1 LTLRHIPGILEIQNS
16 QVLDIRGGM
25 MAQSLTRV
33 VQLPARGQI
42 TIPTEFRRRLGLE
55 DGALLRM
62 RLTDDRIEIEPLATA
77 EAGLRLYTDEELRQF
92 QAEDKIDAETAAA
105 VRRLLAAGEL

>member
-1 LTLRHIPGILEIQNS
+1 MT
-16 QVLDIRGGM
+16 V
-25 MAQSLTRV
+25 QSFTRV

-62 RLTDDRIEIEPLATA
+62 RLVGDKIEIEPLAMT
-77 EAGLRLYTDEELRQF
+77 EEGLRVYTDEELRQF
-92 QAEDKIDAETAAA
+92 QAEDKIDAESATA

>member
-1 LTLRHIPGILEIQNS
+1 MT
-16 QVLDIRGGM
+16 V
-25 MAQSLTRV
+25 QSFTRV

-62 RLTDDRIEIEPLATA
+62 RLVGDKIEIEPLALT
-77 EAGLRLYTDEELRQF
+77 EASLRLYTDEELRQF
-92 QAEDKIDAETAAA
+92 EAEDKINADAAA
-105 VRRLLAAGEL
+105 TVRRLLAAGEL

>member
-1 LTLRHIPGILEIQNS
+1 MTL
-16 QVLDIRGGM
+16 
-25 MAQSLTRV
+25 QSLTRV

-62 RLTDDRIEIEPLATA
+62 RLVGDKIEIEPLAMT

-92 QAEDKIDAETAAA
+92 QAEDKIDAESVTA
-105 VRRLLAAGEL
+105 VKRLLTVGEL

>member
-1 LTLRHIPGILEIQNS
+1 MTVPS
-16 QVLDIRGGM
+16 F
-25 MAQSLTRV
+25 TRV

-62 RLTDDRIEIEPLATA
+62 RLVGDKIEIEPLAMT

-92 QAEDKIDAETAAA
+92 QAEDKIDAESVTA

>member
-1 LTLRHIPGILEIQNS
+1 MP
-16 QVLDIRGGM
+16 V
-25 MAQSLTRV
+25 QSFTRV

-42 TIPTEFRRRLGLE
+42 TIPTEFRRLLGLE

-62 RLTDDRIEIEPLATA
+62 RLVDSKIEIEPLATA
-77 EAGLRLYTDEELRQF
+77 EAGLRRYTDEELRQF
-92 QAEDKIDAETAAA
+92 EAEDRIDADTAAA

>member
-1 LTLRHIPGILEIQNS
+1 MT
-16 QVLDIRGGM
+16 
-25 MAQSLTRV
+25 AQSFTRV

-62 RLTDDRIEIEPLATA
+62 RLVGDKIEIEPLAMT
-77 EAGLRLYTDEELRQF
+77 EEGLRLYTDEELRQF
-92 QAEDKIDAETAAA
+92 QAEDKIDAESATA

>member
-1 LTLRHIPGILEIQNS
+1 
-16 QVLDIRGGM
+16 M
-25 MAQSLTRV
+25 AAQSFTRV

-62 RLTDDRIEIEPLATA
+62 RLVGDKIEIEPLAMT
-77 EAGLRLYTDEELRQF
+77 EEGLRLYTDEELRQF
-92 QAEDKIDAETAAA
+92 QAEDKIDAESATA

>member
-1 LTLRHIPGILEIQNS
+1 
-16 QVLDIRGGM
+16 M
-25 MAQSLTRV
+25 MAVQSFTRV

-55 DGALLRM
+55 DGALVRM
-62 RLTDDRIEIEPLATA
+62 RLAGDKIEIEPLVTA
-77 EAGLRLYTDEELRQF
+77 DASLRLYTDEELRQF
-92 QAEDKIDAETAAA
+92 EADDKIDAETASA

>member
-1 LTLRHIPGILEIQNS
+1 MT
-16 QVLDIRGGM
+16 V
-25 MAQSLTRV
+25 QSFTRV

-62 RLTDDRIEIEPLATA
+62 RLVGDKIEIELLAMT
-77 EAGLRLYTDEELRQF
+77 EADLRLYTDEELRQF
-92 QAEDKIDAETAAA
+92 QAEDMIDAESVTA
-105 VRRLLAAGEL
+105 VRRLLAVGKL

>member
-1 LTLRHIPGILEIQNS
+1 MTVQ
-16 QVLDIRGGM
+16 
-25 MAQSLTRV
+25 ALTRV
-33 VQLPARGQI
+33 MQLPSRGQI

-62 RLTDDRIEIEPLATA
+62 RLVDGKIEIEAMAMA
-77 EAGLRLYTDEELRQF
+77 EASPRLYTDVELRQF
-92 QAEDKIDAETAAA
+92 QAEDKIDAESAAA

>member
-1 LTLRHIPGILEIQNS
+1 MT
-16 QVLDIRGGM
+16 V
-25 MAQSLTRV
+25 QSFTRV

-62 RLTDDRIEIEPLATA
+62 RLVGDKIEIEPLAMT

-92 QAEDKIDAETAAA
+92 QAEDKIDAESVAA

>member
-1 LTLRHIPGILEIQNS
+1 MT
-16 QVLDIRGGM
+16 V
-25 MAQSLTRV
+25 QSFTRV
-33 VQLPARGQI
+33 VQLPARDQI

-62 RLTDDRIEIEPLATA
+62 RLVGEKIEIEPLAMT

-92 QAEDKIDAETAAA
+92 QAEDKIDAESATT

>member
-1 LTLRHIPGILEIQNS
+1 MKSGFSRNWIPGGNHDSSI
-16 QVLDIRGGM
+16 VYPGG
-25 MAQSLTRV
+25 AT
-33 VQLPARGQI
+33 PPRGQI
-42 TIPTEFRRRLGLE
+42 TIPTEFRRRLGLA

-62 RLTDDRIEIEPLATA
+62 RLVGDKIELEPLVMT

-92 QAEDKIDAETAAA
+92 QAEDKIDAESAAA

>member
-1 LTLRHIPGILEIQNS
+1 MT
-16 QVLDIRGGM
+16 
-25 MAQSLTRV
+25 AQSFTRV

-62 RLTDDRIEIEPLATA
+62 RLVGDKIEIEPLAMT
-77 EAGLRLYTDEELRQF
+77 EEGLRLYTDEELRQF
-92 QAEDKIDAETAAA
+92 QAEDKLDAESATT